1 MNRRWLVA
9 HFYLMFISVNLT
21 FFPMHFLGLMG
32 MPRRYVDYP
41 DHMLSW
47 NVICSIGSTLS
58 IIGAV
63 FYVLFIWEAL
73 VSKRAV
79 SFRMAPSS
87 LVEWDDVL
95 PLDFHTASEPYM
107 MVK

>member
-1 MNRRWLVA
+1 
-9 HFYLMFISVNLT
+9 
-21 FFPMHFLGLMG
+21 

-47 NVICSIGSTLS
+47 NIICSIGSSLS
-58 IIGAV
+58 IIGTV
-63 FYVLFIWEAL
+63 LYVLFIWEAL

>member
-1 MNRRWLVA
+1 VL
-9 HFYLMFISVNLT
+9 
-21 FFPMHFLGLMG
+21 
-32 MPRRYVDYP
+32 
-41 DHMLSW
+41 
-47 NVICSIGSTLS
+47 
-58 IIGAV
+58 
-63 FYVLFIWEAL
+63 YVLFIWEAL

-79 SFRMAPSS
+79 VFRMAQSS